1 MDVPILSR
9 AILLQGNR
17 IMRFEQVYED
27 WQDRRL
33 SQSEAAQI
41 LGVCDRSFRR
51 YVARYEDGEGDL
63 ASLADKRL
71 SQASKRKAAASEV
84 DQLIAL
90 YQSRYV
96 GWNVRHF
103 LAHYQHHQH
112 ERSLPTRS
120 YTWIKS
126 VLQGAGL
133 VQRASG
139 KGKHRTKRDPK
150 PMRGMMIHQDASTHE
165 WVAGK
170 RWDLVVTLDDA
181 TSEHLS
187 MFFCSEEGTASSLH
201 GIGQTIAR
209 HGLFCSLY
217 TDRGA
222 HYFTTPV
229 AGGKVDKSNLTQVGR
244 ACKQLGIE
252 HIAAYSPQ
260 ARGRSERAF
269 RTHQE
274 RLVKELALHGI
285 TTMQQ
290 ANRYLEQTYMAAHNA
305 EFAKTP
311 ASAGSAFVPYIAQA
325 HLADVLCEQHE
336 RVVHN
341 DNTVHFETLVLQI
354 PEQEIRYS
362 YSKTTV
368 RVHRYVDATLSVW
381 HGPRLLAR
389 FDARGQPSTQVANH
403 ALLAMAA

>member
-9 AILLQGNR
+9 AHLLQGNR
-17 IMRFEQVYED
+17 IMRFEEVYEG
-27 WQDRRL
+27 WLERRL

-51 YVARYEDGEGDL
+51 YIARYEHGEGDL

-71 SQASKRKAAASEV
+71 SHVSKRKAAASEV
-84 DQLIAL
+84 DQIIAL
-90 YQSRYV
+90 YQSRYM

-103 LAHYQHHQH
+103 CAHYQRHQ
-112 ERSLPTRS
+112 SQLALPVRS
-120 YTWIKS
+120 YTWVKS
-126 VLQGAGL
+126 ALQGAGL
-133 VQRASG
+133 VVRAVG
-139 KGKHRTKRDPK
+139 KGKHHKKRDPK
-150 PMRGMMIHQDASTHE
+150 PMAGMMIHQDASTHE
-165 WVAGK
+165 WVSGK

-187 MFFCSEEGTASSLH
+187 MFFCQQEGTASSLH

-229 AGGKVDKSNLTQVGR
+229 AGGKVDKTNLTQVGR

-252 HIAAYSPQ
+252 HIAAYTPQ

-285 TTMQQ
+285 SSMDE

-305 EFAKTP
+305 EFAKP
-311 ASAGSAFVPYIAQA
+311 AASCASAFVPYIAQA
-325 HLADVLCEQHE
+325 HLADVLCEQYE

-341 DNTVHFETLVLQI
+341 DNTVHFEKLILQI

-362 YSKTTV
+362 FSKTTV
-368 RVHRYVDATLSVW
+368 RVHRYVDGTLSVW
-381 HGPRLLAR
+381 HGPRLLCR
-389 FDARGQPSTQVANH
+389 FDAKGKPALQAANQ
-403 ALLAMAA
+403 AELAMAA

>member
-1 MDVPILSR
+1 MDVPLLSR
-9 AILLQGNR
+9 AHLLQGNR
-17 IMRFEQVYED
+17 IMRFEEVYEG
-27 WQDRRL
+27 WQERRL

-51 YVARYEDGEGDL
+51 YIARYEHGEGDL

-71 SQASKRKAAASEV
+71 SQVSKRKAASSEITQV
-84 DQLIAL
+84 IAL
-90 YQSRYV
+90 YQSRYM

-103 LAHYQHHQH
+103 CKYY
-112 ERSLPTRS
+112 ERQQQSQQLPTRS

-133 VQRASG
+133 VDRATG
-139 KGKHRTKRDPK
+139 KGKHHKKREPK
-150 PMRGMMIHQDASTHE
+150 PMTGMMIHQDASTHE
-165 WVAGK
+165 WVCGQH
-170 RWDLVVTLDDA
+170 WDLVVTLDDA

-187 MFFCSEEGTASSLH
+187 MFFCQQEGTASSLH

-209 HGLFCSLY
+209 YGLPCSLY

-222 HYFTTPV
+222 HYFTTPI
-229 AGGKVDKSNLTQVGR
+229 AGGKVDKAHLTQVGR

-285 TTMQQ
+285 TTMHE

-305 EFAKTP
+305 EFAKAP
-311 ASAGSAFVPYIAQA
+311 ASTGSAFVPYIAQA
-325 HLADVLCEQHE
+325 HLADVLCEQYE
-336 RVVHN
+336 RVVGN
-341 DNTVHFETLVLQI
+341 DNTVRFEKLVLQI
-354 PEQEIRYS
+354 PEQAMRYS
-362 YSKTTV
+362 YSRTTV
-368 RVHRYVDATLSVW
+368 RVHRYVDGTLSVW
-381 HGPRLLAR
+381 HGPRLLCR
-389 FDARGQPSTQVANH
+389 FDANGVPSAVAANQ